1 LQCITATTATTH
13 YAYAHTAL
21 QVITQYLGVTG
32 VKLPALYTVFLHR
45 LSFVNFNM
53 MWLLPVGCY
62 VKIGFYG
69 KLLLSTTAP
78 VALVALLFTPR
89 AAARVLSRCNRKL
102 STASQQRLGIGS
114 SNDVRMLLV
123 FTFWIFS
130 SVSTTVLQTF
140 ACEHFSTGESFL
152 RADYA
157 VQCYTHKHKLYMV
170 SVLTQCMHMP
180 TVLDELHAL
189 LAQCTH
195 ALNYL
200 LPLLL

>member
-1 LQCITATTATTH
+1 MLSLTLYGLSIVLPPLLLMHTPMHSCLHYTT
-13 YAYAHTAL
+13 L

-32 VKLPALYTVFLHR
+32 VKRPAMYTAFLHR

-53 MWLLPVGCY
+53 MWLLPIGCY

-69 KLLLSTTAP
+69 KLLLSTTVP
-78 VALVALLFTPR
+78 VGLVALLFAPR
-89 AAARVLSRCNRKL
+89 AVETVLCRCNKRL
-102 STASQQRLGIGS
+102 PSASQKLLGIGS

-140 ACEHFSTGESFL
+140 ACEKFSTGESYL

-157 VQCYTHKHKLYMV
+157 VQCYTPKHKLYMV
-170 SVLTQCMHMP
+170 SVYI
-180 TVLDELHAL
+180 D
-189 LAQCTH
+189 
-195 ALNYL
+195 YL
-200 LPLLL
+200 